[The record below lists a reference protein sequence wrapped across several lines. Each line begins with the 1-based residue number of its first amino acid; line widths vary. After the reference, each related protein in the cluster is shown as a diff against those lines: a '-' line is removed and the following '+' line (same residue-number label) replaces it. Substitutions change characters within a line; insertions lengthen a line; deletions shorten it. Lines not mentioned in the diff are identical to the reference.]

1 MGVAG
6 LMATATCTAFGGVL
20 ESSGERVGQGVLF
33 ERVGFLAELSRG
45 LTGALVASRWDEAS
59 LDVLAAGVDERGEVL
74 PSKGWMAM
82 RRLNWPQDVTP
93 PAGVYVSDR
102 VRRGAEE
109 YAARTLR
116 LALHRRAIV
125 TAVLATWP
133 ADPRRRSEAEWSA
146 LRKLLPAGVSGAEI
160 RNRTRQIRAYAA
172 GHGKLPAGLCVL
184 EGPPQVAPQVL
195 LAAMDRQQVT
205 LVRVDETTARLR
217 LKLPLNAV
225 PATGR
230 DWAWH
235 VIDIRLP
242 GTVTTD
248 AVLHTPT
255 LRPTPQG
262 RIAVDLPDSRPA
274 PPVKAS
280 GHAVALGFDW
290 GVNTLL
296 TGVLGRLT
304 GKGQS
309 KRVVTDG
316 RPLVFDATTVSAAL
330 HRLRGVREHLAAK
343 RDHHWALA
351 DGLGSPHLR
360 WGEYLDRA
368 RVLEVEHGRVC
379 ARIRHLN
386 HALAW
391 AAAGWAV
398 DQAAALGASVIYL
411 EDLTTLEAHGH
422 RRGNARLSG
431 QVRGM
436 VAEAIGHLGAR
447 AGIA

>member
-1 MGVAG
+1 
-6 LMATATCTAFGGVL
+6 MATASCTAFRGVV
-20 ESSGERVGQGVLF
+20 EGSGEWVGQGVLF
-33 ERVGFLAELSRG
+33 ERVGFLAELSRE
-45 LTGALVASRWDEAS
+45 LTGALVASRWDEDS

-74 PSKGWMAM
+74 PSKGWMAL
-82 RRLNWPQDVTP
+82 RRLDWPQDVTP

-109 YAARTLR
+109 YAARMLR
-116 LALHRRAIV
+116 LALHRRTIV

-133 ADPRRRSEAEWSA
+133 AEPRRRTEAEWTV

-160 RNRTRQIRAYAA
+160 RNRTRQIRAHVVE
-172 GHGKLPAGLCVL
+172 HGCLPAGLCAL

-225 PATGR
+225 PASGR

-242 GTVTTD
+242 GTVMVD

-262 RIAVDLPDSRPA
+262 RIAVDLPHSRPA

-280 GHAVALGFDW
+280 GHTVALGFDW

-304 GKGQS
+304 GKGQA

-343 RDHHWALA
+343 RDHYRALA
-351 DGLGSPHLR
+351 DGLGSPNLR
-360 WGEYLDRA
+360 WGAHLDRA

-386 HALAW
+386 HALGW
-391 AAAGWAV
+391 AAARWAV
-398 DQAAALGASVIYL
+398 DQATALGASVL
-411 EDLTTLEAHGH
+411 D
-422 RRGNARLSG
+422 
-431 QVRGM
+431 
-436 VAEAIGHLGAR
+436 
-447 AGIA
+447 AG